1 MVSFRPDHP
10 KGRQNPWFSALGGR
24 RVFPTYSRWEFSW
37 AISLFPSC
45 MCVSIVTLLTILLRS
60 CIHTRWH
67 LFHSLTCHENSNTIP
82 GEKSKIMKF
91 YRLLRGI
98 HGYFL
103 RCFVS
108 GSIVYNLKVAQA
120 LGPTGLP
127 FHYKRRR
134 ATAMNL
140 DNAAWYWEKI
150 CSINNNRVST
160 RQRKISYPTVFRK
173 NMLIITVWLFLLNPS
188 IRIPSNNEQLYITVC
203 HETTR
208 TLLIKDRS
216 VIL

>member
-10 KGRQNPWFSALGGR
+10 KGGQNPWFSALGGW
-24 RVFPTYSRWEFSW
+24 RVSPTYSWWEFSCV
-37 AISLFPSC
+37 ISLFPSC

-91 YRLLRGI
+91 YRLSRGI
-98 HGYFL
+98 HGYSL

-108 GSIVYNLKVAQA
+108 GSIVYDLKVTQF
-120 LGPTGLP
+120 LGPTVLP
-127 FHYKRRR
+127 FHYERRR
-134 ATAMNL
+134 ATVTNL
-140 DNAAWYWEKI
+140 DNAAWYWEKKL

-160 RQRKISYPTVFRK
+160 RQKKISYPTVFWK
-173 NMLIITVWLFLLNPS
+173 N
-188 IRIPSNNEQLYITVC
+188 
-203 HETTR
+203 
-208 TLLIKDRS
+208 TLMSLKNWK
-216 VIL
+216 LWF